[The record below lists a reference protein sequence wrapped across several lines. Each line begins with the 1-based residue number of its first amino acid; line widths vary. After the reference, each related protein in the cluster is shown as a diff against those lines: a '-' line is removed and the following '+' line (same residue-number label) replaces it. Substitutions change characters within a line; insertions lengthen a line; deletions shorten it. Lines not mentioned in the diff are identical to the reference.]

1 MDSPH
6 TPQFIAMTKNKA
18 NEIEPIQ
25 IATTELDDALDS
37 GHNTQVPAS
46 QHEATAAVVLKIIE
60 QYGLNYERT
69 GSWNGFETFF
79 PIVLAQVSRGEPIK
93 MLLPGFPFKSPNSRD
108 KVLGNLPDLGEE
120 LALKHLNGLCE
131 NIKAVYE
138 QGAEIHITSDGLV
151 YNDLLGVPDEDVWDF
166 GEAVRQITIDNGL
179 NHLSFLRLWD
189 LLGTPGTWS
198 REYYLANAHNIRQEL
213 KDRYGDPQFEA
224 DMASKSSSDMQM
236 THTKYLEF
244 LKSDLLLN
252 KTWLQ
257 QTPEEQNVTIADT
270 AKAMMGRWKA
280 FAAVLEASRTDYV
293 RLSIHDSSGKDK
305 LSMALIP
312 QQQRGALG
320 ATPWHSVV
328 VTELDGSY
336 RSVQRQLVEQEKY
349 ELIYHNGRPYFYRA
363 KSELFDWSDDGCDVV
378 FEHLYPTGLIIRP
391 AAGAPSM
398 TTVPMK
404 KVRALTNT
412 FSPIVLR
419 GFSNT
424 TDQETF
430 VDSAHKLGEVLVWPQ
445 YGIMAKVKD
454 AGKDDKNANNVTSNE
469 AMPMHFDGIFKYK
482 DFIHPDTGEVT
493 KVLNPPG
500 YQYFTCIATAP
511 KGSGYTLFTASR
523 LFFRYL
529 SHPWTVERLEPV
541 TWGTHNTGFWKQD
554 QEKLSLVVKH
564 PTTGEPCLRWHEP
577 WNKTKY
583 STCDVFIE
591 NEDKALVD
599 VINAGI
605 YDWRSC
611 LRFSWEKGDLLVSDN
626 TAMLHTRSAYESD
639 CDREMWRIHF
649 D

>member
-1 MDSPH
+1 MDSFH
-6 TPQFIAMTKNKA
+6 TPQFVTVTENKA
-18 NEIEPIQ
+18 HEIEPVQ
-25 IATTELDDALDS
+25 IVTTEILDTSES
-37 GHNTQVPAS
+37 GDDTRTSAS
-46 QHEATAAVVLKIIE
+46 QHEATATAVLKTIE
-60 QYGLNYERT
+60 QYGLNFERT
-69 GSWNGFETFF
+69 GSWEGFETFF
-79 PIVLAQVSRGEPIK
+79 PVVLGQVSRGESVK

-138 QGAEIHITSDGLV
+138 HGAEVHITSDGLV
-151 YNDLLGVPDEDVWDF
+151 YNDLLGVPDEDVWTF
-166 GEAVRQITIDNGL
+166 GEAVRQITVDNDL
-179 NHLSFLRLWD
+179 HHLSFLRLWD

-198 REYYLANAHNIRQEL
+198 KEHYLANAHNIRQEL
-213 KDRYGDPQFEA
+213 NKRFGDPQFEA
-224 DMASKSSSDMQM
+224 NMANMSSSDMQM

-252 KTWLQ
+252 KKWLQ
-257 QTPEEQNVTIADT
+257 QAPEEQAVTIVDT

-280 FAAVLEASRTDYV
+280 FAAALEASRTDYV
-293 RLSIHDSSGKDK
+293 RLSIHDSGGKDK

-312 QQQRGALG
+312 QKQRGALG

-328 VTELDGSY
+328 VAELDGSY
-336 RSVQRQLVEQEKY
+336 RSVQRHIVDLQRY
-349 ELIYHNGRPYFYRA
+349 ELIYHKGRPYFYRA
-363 KSELFDWSDDGCDVV
+363 KSELFDWSDDGCDVN
-378 FEHLYPTGLIIRP
+378 FEHLYPTGLIVRP
-391 AAGAPSM
+391 TAGTPSM
-398 TTVPMK
+398 TTIPLK
-404 KVRALTNT
+404 KVRTLTNT

-419 GFSNT
+419 GFSDT
-424 TDQETF
+424 TNQEIFTS
-430 VDSAHKLGEVLVWPQ
+430 SAHNLGEVLVWPQ

-482 DFIHPDTGEVT
+482 DVTDPVTGEIT

-529 SHPWTVERLEPV
+529 SPPWTVERLEPV

-564 PTTGEPCLRWHEP
+564 ATTGEHCLRWHEP
-577 WNKTKY
+577 WNKTKF

-591 NEDKALVD
+591 NEDKALID
-599 VINAGI
+599 VVNTGI

-611 LRFSWEKGDLLVSDN
+611 LRFSWEKGDLLISDN

-639 CDREMWRIHF
+639 CEREMWRIHF